1 LSIDWNLIE
10 EGKGEG
16 AMKYVILITGASS
29 GFGALT
35 ARRLAEGGHTV
46 YATMRETGGRN
57 AKQVEAA
64 RKFAAEKNV
73 DLRTAELD
81 VSSQES
87 ADRAVQQVLGAAGRL
102 DIIIHNAGH
111 MVFGPAE
118 AFTPEQLAEI
128 YDANVLSTQ
137 RVNRAALP
145 ILRKQGGGLVIWIGS
160 SSTRGG
166 TPPYLAPYFAAKA
179 GMDAM
184 AASYAG
190 ELARWKIESTIVVP
204 GAFTSGTNHFANAG
218 KPSDASR
225 LSEYSSGPTAKLGEE
240 IMQGFARTAVPDAD
254 VAEVANAIVKVVD
267 MPFGRRPFRVHVDP
281 ANDGAEVVNGV
292 ADRVRAEL
300 LRNMGLGDLLH
311 PSSTPANNFQVRV
324 GRTADA
330 PRV

>member
-1 LSIDWNLIE
+1 
-10 EGKGEG
+10 
-16 AMKYVILITGASS
+16 MKYVILITGASS

-35 ARRLAEGGHTV
+35 ARRLAETGHTV
-46 YATMRETGGRN
+46 YATMRDTSGRN

-73 DLRTAELD
+73 DLRTVELD
-81 VSSQES
+81 VGSQAS
-87 ADRAVQQVLGAAGRL
+87 VDGALKQILAEAGRL
-102 DIIIHNAGH
+102 DVIIHNAGH

-118 AFTPEQLAEI
+118 AFTPEQLAEL
-128 YDANVLSTQ
+128 YDVNVLSTQ

-145 ILRKQGGGLVIWIGS
+145 ILRKQGDGLVVWVGS

-184 AASYAG
+184 AVSYAG
-190 ELARWKIESTIVVP
+190 ELARWNIETTIVVP

-218 KPSDASR
+218 KPSDTDR
-225 LSEYSSGPTAKLGEE
+225 LTQYASGPSSTLGEE

-254 VAEVANAIVKVVD
+254 VGEVANAIVKVVNTT
-267 MPFGRRPFRVHVDP
+267 FGKRPLRVHVDP

-300 LRNMGLGDLLH
+300 LRNMDLGDLLH
-311 PSSTPANNFQVRV
+311 PSAHPAK
-324 GRTADA
+324 GA
-330 PRV
+330 